1 MSLKKSYLKSKPV
14 CKVTFRL
21 SSEEAK
27 AANSVK
33 LVGEFN
39 DWDDTVSPM
48 KKLKSGEFTQTV
60 DLEVGKNY
68 QFRYLL
74 NESEWENDW
83 HADAYVPNGMPGEDN
98 SVVSV

>member
-21 SSEEAK
+21 NSEEAK
-27 AANSVK
+27 AASSVK

-39 DWDDTVSPM
+39 DWDDSVSPM
-48 KKLKSGEFTQTV
+48 KKLKSGDFTQTI
-60 DLEVGKNY
+60 DLEVGKKY
-68 QFRYLL
+68 EFRYLL
-74 NESEWENDW
+74 DEKEWENDW
-83 HADAYVPNGMPGEDN
+83 NADAYVPNGMPGEDN